1 MSKLKSPKK
10 AKEEVK
16 IIKLDEKYTKL
27 ADNYSKAELLIA
39 LTIVLFSKLISSEDA
54 KRSVERMITSKKSIR
69 NAFGLSESFLTFATQ
84 AFIRDSAEEFLI
96 KNK

>member
-10 AKEEVK
+10 AKEEMK
-16 IIKLDEKYTKL
+16 IIKLDEKYTKF

-54 KRSVERMITSKKSIR
+54 KRSVERMVTSKKAIR
-69 NAFGLSESFLTFATQ
+69 NAFSLSESFLTFATQ
-84 AFIRDSAEEFLI
+84 AFIRDSANQE
-96 KNK
+96 